1 MKANVTVTVFS
12 MALVALTTG
21 CQRPRQGPAPSAS
34 GPSATGLS
42 KDKHVLADE
51 PGGAKHIFALREEAS
66 QVKDGEE
73 IVVVGRIG
81 GSKKPFTGRASF
93 TIVDA
98 SLKPCNELE
107 GDTCEEPWDYC
118 CEPLENLAR
127 ATLLIKIVDPDG
139 KTFSEDAQTT
149 LGLEPLQTVVVRG
162 RAQKGEGG
170 RISSLNASGVFVRA
184 DNQKSGQ

>member
-1 MKANVTVTVFS
+1 MKLYSTTAVLAMMLLT
-12 MALVALTTG
+12 LTTG
-21 CQRPRQGPAPSAS
+21 CQRPSQGSGSGAS
-34 GPSATGLS
+34 GAGGPSTTGLS
-42 KDKHVLADE
+42 KEKHVLAAE
-51 PGGAKHIFALREEAS
+51 PAGAKHVFALREQAS

-118 CEPLENLAR
+118 CDTDRLPSGI
-127 ATLLIKIVDPDG
+127 ATVKIVDVDG
-139 KTFSEDAQTT
+139 ATIGMDAKKD
-149 LGLEPLQTVVVRG
+149 LALLELQTIVV
-162 RAQKGEGG
+162 KGKAKRDEAGN
-170 RISSLNASGVFVRA
+170 LTVLAPAVFVR
-184 DNQKSGQ
+184 K